1 MVKRRISM
9 SSRDLDRL
17 SVLQDLKNN
26 QIKTSQAAESMGVS
40 LRHVYR
46 LKNNLI
52 KDGPEGLISKKVGA
66 HKQP

>member
-1 MVKRRISM
+1 MR
-9 SSRDLDRL
+9 
-17 SVLQDLKNN
+17 
-26 QIKTSQAAESMGVS
+26 VS

-66 HKQP
+66 PSNHQWDQGQIKLVLAFIMLEIFYHKTNPIGFRARG